1 MEPHMDRQD
10 DATTTEPA
18 PPSDWPALAK
28 AFRAREVQDL
38 GPLVRRVTARNAGM
52 MTGPGTNSYLI
63 GRHDVVVIDPGPADA
78 DHVQRIEAAAR
89 GPIRQILLTHRHP
102 DHAPGAALLA
112 ERTGAPV
119 RVFPS
124 GPHGLRHPVGTPL
137 ADGERIETA
146 EFRLQAIHTPG
157 HAADH
162 VCFLLENEGL
172 LFAGDQVMEGATV
185 VIAPPDGHMG
195 QYLAALER
203 LQTLDLVAIA
213 PAHGRV
219 LCEPQRLLAAIVT
232 HRRQREAKV
241 LAALQRAGHGTPETL
256 VAEVYADTPAFL
268 HLAARLSLQAHLI
281 HLVESGQALF
291 RDGTWHALT
300 AV

>member
-1 MEPHMDRQD
+1 MEDHMDRQD
-10 DATTTEPA
+10 AMTREPA
-18 PPSDWPALAK
+18 TLTDWPALAQ

-38 GPLVRRVTARNAGM
+38 GRLVRRVTARNAGM

-63 GRHDVVVIDPGPADA
+63 GRRAVVVIDPGPADA
-78 DHVQRIEAAAR
+78 DHVQRIEDAAR
-89 GPIRQILLTHRHP
+89 GPIRRILLTHRHP

-112 ERTGAPV
+112 EHTGAPV
-119 RVFPS
+119 HVFPR
-124 GPHGLRHPVGTPL
+124 GPHGLRHPVGIPL
-137 ADGERIETA
+137 ADGEVIETA
-146 EFRLQAIHTPG
+146 EFRLRAIHTPG

-162 VCFLLENEGL
+162 VCFLLENENL

-203 LQTLDLVAIA
+203 LQALDLAAIA
-213 PAHGRV
+213 PAHGRI

-241 LAALQRAGHGTPETL
+241 LAALRRVGHGTPETL
-256 VAEVYADTPAFL
+256 VSEVYADVPAFL

-281 HLVESGQALF
+281 HLTEIGQAVF
-291 RDGTWHALT
+291 EDGTWHALDT
-300 AV
+300 A

>member
-102 DHAPGAALLA
+102 DHAPGAAFID
-112 ERTGAPV
+112 V
-119 RVFPS
+119 
-124 GPHGLRHPVGTPL
+124 
-137 ADGERIETA
+137 
-146 EFRLQAIHTPG
+146 
-157 HAADH
+157 
-162 VCFLLENEGL
+162 EGGKHHHKL
-172 LFAGDQVMEGATV
+172 HRKHHRFA
-185 VIAPPDGHMG
+185 
-195 QYLAALER
+195 R
-203 LQTLDLVAIA
+203 
-213 PAHGRV
+213 
-219 LCEPQRLLAAIVT
+219 
-232 HRRQREAKV
+232 K
-241 LAALQRAGHGTPETL
+241 
-256 VAEVYADTPAFL
+256 
-268 HLAARLSLQAHLI
+268 
-281 HLVESGQALF
+281 
-291 RDGTWHALT
+291 
-300 AV
+300 